1 MKKLSSSKK
10 IAPARAMPKPSK
22 TSKISKASKTLAPFD
37 TITDV
42 LEVIRK
48 GGMVI
53 VTDDEDRENE
63 GDLVMAASK
72 VTPQAVNFMAT
83 NGRGLICVP
92 ITEERATHL
101 GLQRMVA
108 HNRELHAT
116 DFTVSVD
123 ASHGTTTGISA
134 RDRAATIKV
143 LGNPQSG
150 SKDLRQPGHI
160 FPLQAAEGGVLK
172 RAGHTEAGVDL
183 ARLAG
188 LDPSGVICEILNED
202 GSMAR
207 LPDLL
212 KFKKKHGLKICSI
225 RDLIAYRRKSE
236 KLVYREQEIEMPTDF
251 GDFKMFLYRAEVDN
265 HHHLALVKGPIDSR
279 KPALVRVHSECLTGD
294 VFGSRRCDCG
304 SQLHRAL
311 AQIDESGH
319 GVLVYMRQEGRGIGL
334 PAKIHAYKLQEEGL
348 DTVEANERL
357 GYPADLR
364 DYGTGAQILAD
375 LGISKI
381 RLLTNNPR
389 KVVGL
394 EGYGME
400 IVARVPIRPEPNR
413 HNTRYLSTKKM
424 KLGHMI

>member
-1 MKKLSSSKK
+1 MKKISRSK
-10 IAPARAMPKPSK
+10 AVTRSK
-22 TSKISKASKTLAPFD
+22 TSKKSVRKASSFD
-37 TITDV
+37 TIP
-42 LEVIRK
+42 EVIEEIRR
-48 GGMVI
+48 GRMVI

-63 GDLVMAASK
+63 GDLVMAACK
-72 VTPQAVNFMAT
+72 VTPQAINFMAQF
-83 NGRGLICVP
+83 GRGLICAPV
-92 ITEERATHL
+92 TKDRASHL

-123 ASHGTTTGISA
+123 AAHGTSTGISA
-134 RDRAATIKV
+134 KDRAATIKV
-143 LGNPQSG
+143 LCNPKS
-150 SKDLRQPGHI
+150 SPRDLRQPGHI
-160 FPLQAAEGGVLK
+160 FPLQAAEGGVLR

-212 KFKKKHGLKICSI
+212 KFRKTHGLKICSI
-225 RDLIAYRRKSE
+225 KDLIAYRRKSE
-236 KLVYREQEIEMPTDF
+236 KLVCREQEIEMPTDF
-251 GDFKMFLYRAEVDN
+251 GGFKMLLYRAAVDQQ
-265 HHHLALVKGPIDSR
+265 HHLALVKGPIDPS

-294 VFGSRRCDCG
+294 VFASRRCDCG

-311 AQIDESGH
+311 RQIAENGH

-334 PAKIHAYKLQEEGL
+334 PAKIHAYKLQEQGF
-348 DTVEANERL
+348 DTVEANKHL
-357 GYPADLR
+357 GFPPDLR

-375 LGISKI
+375 LGIKKI

-394 EGYGME
+394 EGYGMQ
-400 IVARVPIRPEPNR
+400 IVERVPIRPDPNK
-413 HNTRYLSTKKM
+413 HNASYLKTKKK
-424 KLGHMI
+424 KLGHLF